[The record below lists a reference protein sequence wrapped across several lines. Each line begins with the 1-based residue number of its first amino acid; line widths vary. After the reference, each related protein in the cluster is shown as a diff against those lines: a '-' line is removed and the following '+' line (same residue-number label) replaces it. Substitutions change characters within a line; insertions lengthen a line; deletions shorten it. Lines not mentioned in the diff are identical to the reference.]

1 MRPVLTDQEV
11 ADFRSDVCRVAE
23 VLFARHGVAGVTM
36 RQIAA
41 ELGCSPTTAYRYFKS
56 KEEIL
61 AAVRAA
67 AFNRFCEVIE
77 EATLS
82 CPDPRRSARNV
93 GHAYLGFAL
102 ENPDAYRMMFD
113 VSEDAV
119 TSDEGLTD
127 ALARARRS
135 MVAYLMPILDKDILH
150 GELQALGQMLWACA
164 HGLVMLR
171 LAGII
176 ADDTELRQLHERT
189 MAAIVRG
196 ANPVANGSRTTS
208 VPKLASPSQGCKAGR
223 KTSPTPPS
231 TRRP

>member
-11 ADFRSDVCRVAE
+11 ADFRADVCRVAE

-36 RQIAA
+36 RQIAT

-77 EATLS
+77 EATRS
-82 CPDPRRSARNV
+82 SPDARKSAHNV

-113 VSEDAV
+113 VSEDAM
-119 TSDEGLTD
+119 TSDEGLTA
-127 ALARARRS
+127 ALGRARRC
-135 MVAYLMPILDKDILH
+135 MVTYLAPILDKDILNA
-150 GELQALGQMLWACA
+150 ELQAVGQMLWACA

-176 ADDTELRQLHERT
+176 ADDGELRQLHERT
-189 MAAIVRG
+189 MSAIVRG
-196 ANPVANGSRTTS
+196 ATPVAKSSRTS
-208 VPKLASPSQGCKAGR
+208 SIPKLASPSPARKAGR
-223 KTSPTPPS
+223 KTPS
-231 TRRP
+231 TPTSKRRP